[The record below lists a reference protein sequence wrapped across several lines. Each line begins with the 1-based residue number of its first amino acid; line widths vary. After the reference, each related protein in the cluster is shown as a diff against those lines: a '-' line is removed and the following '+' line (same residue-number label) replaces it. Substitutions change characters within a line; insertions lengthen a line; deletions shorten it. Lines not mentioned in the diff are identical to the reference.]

1 MIPDVSRAELL
12 RALTDPRA
20 VAIVGASD
28 RPGKLQARPMAFLRR
43 HGFRGVVHPVNPGR
57 EEVAGARSYPLVSA
71 IPGPVDHAYLLV
83 GAQDAQ
89 AALEDCA
96 LAGVRVVSLL
106 ADGFAEAGPEGR
118 ARQERLAA
126 TAAEAGM
133 LLIGPNS
140 TGVVSTRSGFS
151 CTTNAAFRVDALRPG
166 RLAALSQSGSL
177 IGTLLSRGEARGR
190 GFSHL
195 ISVGNEAG
203 AGVGELGSLLLDDP
217 DTDGFLLFLETIRD
231 REALGAF
238 AREAHAR
245 GKPVVAYMIGR
256 SEEGQALSVS
266 HTGALTGSAQA
277 SAALLRSLGI
287 RLAEQFETL
296 LDAPPA
302 LARAALPEGRP
313 RTVTVVSTTGG
324 GGAMLIDQ
332 MAARG
337 VAIAGAPPAARAA
350 LEAQAIP
357 MGHGKLVDVTLAGT
371 NYATMKAVVSTL
383 AADPGTGLL
392 LVCIGSSAQFQP
404 ELAVTPIVDAVA
416 QAPSGAAPVIAF
428 PLPEAPEGLA
438 MLEAGGVPTFRSVEV
453 CAEVAAMLLT
463 PCAPDPVPDAPLP
476 PRAVALLEA
485 APAGVMDEL
494 DAGEVFA
501 ALGAPRPAQALFEL
515 DLPIVD
521 PGLGWP
527 VVAKLVSADLPHKSE
542 AGALRLGV
550 ADLPALRAAAAEMRD
565 AVEARAPGA
574 RLRGL
579 LAQEMRR
586 GLGEVLLG
594 LTRDPL
600 AGPVV
605 AVGVGGVMTEI
616 YRDVAVRPAPVSVA
630 TAREMIAEV
639 RGLAPLRGFR
649 GHPPGDLEALARL
662 VADVSR
668 LAPHPRLEEAEINP
682 VLVAHEGVVMLD
694 ALIRLR

>member
-1 MIPDVSRAELL
+1 MIPDRPRAELL

-43 HGFRGVVHPVNPGR
+43 HGFRGAVHPVNPRR
-57 EEVAGARSYPLVSA
+57 EEVAGVRACPSVGA
-71 IPGPVDHAYLLV
+71 IPGPVDHAYILL
-83 GAQDAQ
+83 GAEDAL
-89 AALEDCA
+89 AAVEDCA
-96 LAGVRVVSLL
+96 RAGVRVVSLL

-118 ARQERLAA
+118 ARQARLAA
-126 TAAEAGM
+126 LAAEAGM

-203 AGVGELGSLLLDDP
+203 AGVGELGELLLDDP

-231 REALGAF
+231 REALAAF
-238 AREAHAR
+238 ARAAHAR

-277 SAALLRSLGI
+277 CAALLRSCGI
-287 RLAEQFETL
+287 RQAEQFETL

-302 LARAALPEGRP
+302 LARATLPEGRP

-337 VAIAGAPPAARAA
+337 VAIAGAPPAARAT

-371 NYATMKAVVSTL
+371 NYVTMKSVVSTL
-383 AADPGTGLL
+383 AADPETGLL

-404 ELAVTPIVDAVA
+404 ELAVKPIVDAVA
-416 QAPSGAAPVIAF
+416 EAPPGAAPVIAF

-453 CAEVAAMLLT
+453 CAEVASMLLT
-463 PCAPDPVPDAPLP
+463 PCDPDPIPEASLP
-476 PRAVALLEA
+476 PRAAALLDR

-515 DLPIVD
+515 ELPIVD

-527 VVAKLVSADLPHKSE
+527 VVAKLVSTELPHKSE
-542 AGALRLGV
+542 AGAIRVGV
-550 ADLPALRAAAAEMRD
+550 PDLPALRAAAAEMR
-565 AVEARAPGA
+565 AAAEAHVPGL

-579 LAQEMRR
+579 LAQEMRS
-586 GLGEVLLG
+586 GLGEVLVG
-594 LTRDPL
+594 LSRDPL

-605 AVGVGGVMTEI
+605 TVGVGGVMTEI
-616 YRDVAVRPAPVSVA
+616 YRDVAICPAPVTAA
-630 TAREMIAEV
+630 TAREMLAGV

-649 GHPPGDLEALARL
+649 GLPPGDLEALARL

-668 LAPHPRLEEAEINP
+668 IVLHPRVEEAEINP
-682 VLVAHEGVVMLD
+682 VLVSRDGVALLD

>member
-1 MIPDVSRAELL
+1 
-12 RALTDPRA
+12 

-28 RPGKLQARPMAFLRR
+28 NPAKLQARPMAFLRR
-43 HGFRGVVHPVNPGR
+43 HGFAGAVHPVNPGR
-57 EEVAGARSYPLVSA
+57 ANVAGVPAFARVSQ
-71 IPGPVDHAYLLV
+71 IPGPVDHAYVLLE
-83 GAQDAQ
+83 AE
-89 AALEDCA
+89 AALEAVADCA
-96 LAGVRVVSLL
+96 AKGVQVVSLL

-118 ARQERLAA
+118 ARQDGLAA
-126 TAAEAGM
+126 MAAEAGM

-151 CTTNAAFRVDALRPG
+151 CTANAAFRVEALRRG
-166 RLAALSQSGSL
+166 GLAVLSQSGSL
-177 IGTLLSRGEARGR
+177 IGTVLSRGEARGR

-203 AGVGELGSLLLDDP
+203 AGVGELGSLLLEDP
-217 DTDGFLLFLETIRD
+217 HTDAFALFLETIRD
-231 REALGAF
+231 REALTAF

-256 SEEGQALSVS
+256 STEGQALSVS

-277 SAALLRSLGI
+277 CSALLRSLGI
-287 RLAEQFETL
+287 RQAEQFETL

-302 LARAALPEGRP
+302 LVRATPPPERP

-337 VAIAGAPPAARAA
+337 VGIAGAGAAARAT
-350 LEAQAIP
+350 LEAQSIP

-371 NYATMKAVVSTL
+371 NPATMKAVVSTL
-383 AADPGTGLL
+383 AADPETGLL
-392 LVCIGSSAQFQP
+392 VVCIGSSAQFQP
-404 ELAVTPIVDAVA
+404 ELAVKPIVEAVA
-416 QAPSGAAPVIAF
+416 EAQPGAAPVIAF

-453 CAEVAAMLLT
+453 CAETAAMLLGA
-463 PCAPDPVPDAPLP
+463 CAPDPVPEAPLP
-476 PRAVALLEA
+476 ARAAALLDA
-485 APAGVMDEL
+485 AGPGVLDEL

-501 ALGAPRPAQALFEL
+501 ALGAPRPAQALFDL
-515 DLPIVD
+515 ALPIVD

-527 VVAKLVSADLPHKSE
+527 VVAKLVSAQLPHKTE
-542 AGALRLGV
+542 AGAIRVGV
-550 ADLPALRAAAAEMRD
+550 PDLAALRAAAAEMR
-565 AVEARAPGA
+565 AAAEAHAPGLA
-574 RLRGL
+574 LRGM

-586 GLGEVLLG
+586 GLGEAIVG
-594 LTRDPL
+594 ISRDPL
-600 AGPVV
+600 AGAVV
-605 AVGVGGVMTEI
+605 TVGQGGVMTEI
-616 YRDVAVRPAPVSVA
+616 YRDAAVRPAPVSLE

-639 RGLAPLRGFR
+639 RGFALLRGFR
-649 GHPPGDLEALARL
+649 GRPQGDLEALARL

-668 LAPHPRLEEAEINP
+668 IALHPRVEEAEINP
-682 VLVAHEGVVMLD
+682 VLVGREGVVLLD
-694 ALIRLR
+694 ALVRLG